1 MKLTINN
8 LPEYARTH
16 KYVVYRTVDGEN
28 WFWGAFDDVKEA
40 FRIAKEIDG
49 ALCSVTD
56 DL

>member
-1 MKLTINN
+1 MTLTSNN

-49 ALCSVTD
+49 ALCSVID